1 MLEDLILVVR
11 CGHVMWK
18 KSCTMG
24 LVNEQLANWKIT
36 MFLKVNQRTKWQFPI
51 SYANSHYE
59 SVNDD
64 NFVISSASTVAITM
78 SDQWI

>member
-1 MLEDLILVVR
+1 MLEDLILVVK

-24 LVNEQLANWKIT
+24 LVNEQFANWKIT

-51 SYANSHYE
+51 SYASHYE